1 MNFKVSKKYKG
12 SCVLPTLNKSIWAGM
27 TFSINGNDLY
37 APDIKIAIK
46 KGILISV
53 DKKYNKETAKISH
66 NMTITNISKTSLI
79 LGEITLKVGSSLR
92 VNKDDKNIFHIN
104 SAQAANLLIIIS
116 NDKVLTKKTIKKK
129 AKKKTTKK
137 TNTKVVEYVT
147 PKTGE
152 DKNPIAKAWN
162 FKTKETVE
170 AKKVPRTEEFVEVD
184 REEENIEFIDKEKNT
199 TKKKI
204 KNKKTTK
211 KAKKKKSKKKK
222 RKKTTKKKE
231 KTSKSKKVKTLE
243 PVGDVKPEKTA
254 FDEAIELDSRG
265 NLIGEKPSDT
275 LQHLIDTINAPKDVG
290 FADNEQAQDRYDK
303 RTDME

>member
-37 APDIKIAIK
+37 ASDIKMAIE

-66 NMTITNISKTSLI
+66 DMTITNTSKTSLI
-79 LGEITLKVGSSLR
+79 LGEITLKVGSSL
-92 VNKDDKNIFHIN
+92 VVSKDDNNIFHIN
-104 SAQAANLLIIIS
+104 SAQAANLLTIIS
-116 NDKVLTKKTIKKK
+116 NDKVLTKKAIKKK

-137 TNTKVVEYVT
+137 ENIKIVEYVT

-152 DKNPIAKAWN
+152 DKNPTAKAWN

-170 AKKVPRTEEFVEVD
+170 AKKDPRKEEFVEVES
-184 REEENIEFIDKEKNT
+184 EEKNIEIIDKEKNT
-199 TKKKI
+199 SKRKI
-204 KNKKTTK
+204 
-211 KAKKKKSKKKK
+211 KKKKVTKKVKKKKAKKKK

-231 KTSKSKKVKTLE
+231 KAVKSKKVKILE
-243 PVGDVKPEKTA
+243 PVGDVKPEKTV
-254 FDEAIELDSRG
+254 FDAAIELDSRG
-265 NLIGEKPSDT
+265 NPIGEKPSDT
-275 LQHLIDTINAPKDVG
+275 LQHLIDTINAPKEVG
-290 FADNEQAQDRYDK
+290 FADTEQAQERYSK
-303 RTDME
+303 RIDME